1 MSAVEWTPERI
12 KVLMGLW
19 EEGLPTSEIGR
30 RLGVTKNAVVGK
42 VHRLGLKKRQSPI
55 RKSSNR
61 QPLSNPSSRETAGK
75 GTVGAKKAKSANAPS
90 QPQTVTLGSVAVN
103 PSMPRVVPANSTRP
117 SGVLVQMEELTSTMC
132 CWPEGEPGTSNF
144 HFCAKPSLAEKP
156 YCAEHCERAYVKV
169 SKHKKSK
176 GFEAA

>member
-1 MSAVEWTPERI
+1 MSAVEWTSERI

-55 RKSSNR
+55 RQASS
-61 QPLSNPSSRETAGK
+61 
-75 GTVGAKKAKSANAPS
+75 GTTVVKKVRAKVGAETLAEK
-90 QPQTVTLGSVAVN
+90 PQTAPVRPAAMKTVRSRGE
-103 PSMPRVVPANSTRP
+103 VVR
-117 SGVLVQMEELTSTMC
+117 LEELTSAMC
-132 CWPEGEPGTSNF
+132 CWPEGEPGTAEF
-144 HFCAKPSLAEKP
+144 HFCGKPSLAEKP
-156 YCAEHCERAYVKV
+156 YCVEHCERAYVKV
-169 SKHKKSK
+169 SKSKKSK

>member
-1 MSAVEWTPERI
+1 MSAVEWTSERI

-30 RLGVTKNAVVGK
+30 RLGVTKNSVVGK

-55 RKSSNR
+55 RQSSIRQSSNG
-61 QPLSNPSSRETAGK
+61 NENEK
-75 GTVGAKKAKSANAPS
+75 KIEAKTKTAPS
-90 QPQTVTLGSVAVN
+90 QPQAVALRAVAMKPATVRSVW
-103 PSMPRVVPANSTRP
+103 PSRGE
-117 SGVLVQMEELTSTMC
+117 GVRLEELTSAMC
-132 CWPEGEPGTSNF
+132 CWPEGEPGTPDF

-169 SKHKKSK
+169 SKNKKNK